1 MLAAAAPSRRLHIYY
16 IDYSNIIKEFV
27 RPKMSLNR
35 EFIIWK
41 EGGRGGG
48 EREGKAGE
56 QVSRQAYLRFS

>member
-1 MLAAAAPSRRLHIYY
+1 LYLQYY
-16 IDYSNIIKEFV
+16 TNIIKEFV
-27 RPKMSLNR
+27 RPKISLNR

-41 EGGRGGG
+41 EGGRGA